1 MSGYHNRFFDN
12 KMAFRAN
19 MMITGGFLTLLSWN
33 LRVNYAKRTTFLI
46 HFGVFFEMGSK
57 MDHVVHPRRVCVNST
72 TFQNLFQTFST
83 KLFWA
88 RFRLK

>member
-1 MSGYHNRFFDN
+1 MTFWASICGLVFGVKSMSGYHNRFFDN

-57 MDHVVHPRRVCVNST
+57 MDHVVHPRRVCV
-72 TFQNLFQTFST
+72 
-83 KLFWA
+83 KHVVG
-88 RFRLK
+88 